1 MSARSESRPAPSRPA
16 HAAPVFGDCL
26 TDETGEWEGIGLPC
40 TVAGWVIVKRISLA
54 AGGVGGVEEARGRE
68 RVGGARVEADEELH
82 VLLERAAKLMVKAG
96 YRSYSVTVKVA
107 GKEKRYGL
115 MESSFYL
122 DMVMKRRNPPQK

>member
-1 MSARSESRPAPSRPA
+1 
-16 HAAPVFGDCL
+16 
-26 TDETGEWEGIGLPC
+26 
-40 TVAGWVIVKRISLA
+40 
-54 AGGVGGVEEARGRE
+54 
-68 RVGGARVEADEELH
+68 VEADEELH
-82 VLLERAAKLMVKAG
+82 ALLQRAAKLMIKAG